1 MSAAGSL
8 LVAAPIAAAV
18 SLTVALH
25 PRGVDVVAPRRLA
38 VVRAAVVT
46 GAFAVLT
53 VELLGALRLLTLP
66 AFAVA
71 WLLFLAVAA
80 TAAALRHRRDRTP
93 HPAIPAPRDR
103 RDDARREAT
112 AGFRA
117 DRDAARGPVAAARA
131 ARAGLAHRWRTAGR
145 GERLLFG
152 ATGGLVLVE
161 LLIALLAEP
170 NNFDSQTYHLPKVE
184 HWAAQGDLDFWPT
197 AIHRQVTIPPG
208 AEYLLL
214 HLRLLTGGDWAYH
227 LVQWAAGVGCLLVAA
242 RITAQLGG
250 GRRARLLT
258 AFVLAS
264 TPMVAMQATSTQ
276 TDLVCAAWVACV
288 ATLAL
293 DGLRRRAGFGTLLLL
308 GAATGLTAVTKTS
321 GLIGAAP
328 LLLLWG
334 IGQLRLAYGS
344 GGAPGDEP
352 RRPVGAAGAGALGA
366 DGTGD
371 GALGL
376 RDEGGRAAP
385 VGGGTPDRALLV
397 GAGAADR
404 LASAGGRGPDVAAGA
419 AVGRPP
425 AAAQTPADLGRR
437 ATAGTGMARTAGR
450 PRIAGTARVFAASVL
465 VLLVA
470 LTVVG
475 PFLARVQ
482 AEFGHPLGPPR
493 LRESIPME
501 RHDPPSVLVNALR
514 IGHTALDTPLAPVR
528 AGTAEVIMKV
538 ARLIGVD
545 PQDRDI
551 TFGREVFPVPAWYPD
566 EDRVA
571 FPLAG
576 ALALVGAALA
586 IARPVRLSPTAPGAL
601 RAYAVLVVA
610 AVVLHTAMIKWQ
622 PWGNRLLLYA
632 LVLAVPLAGLCLD
645 ALLNRRRPPSR
656 RSVAAGLAVTVLAT
670 SALAGVLTL
679 AYGFPRRLVGDGS
692 VFTTSEWDTRF
703 VRRPQWAAEFRWA
716 ADAVRASGARRV
728 GLVQQNDN
736 WEYPWW
742 LLLRQPDGGSPEL
755 VALESVLPDRPP
767 ADAAST
773 DAVVCTGNRAVCRKL
788 VPAGW
793 PLAWRGYV
801 GYALPPER

>member
-1 MSAAGSL
+1 MSAAGFL
-8 LVAAPIAAAV
+8 LVAAPLAAV
-18 SLTVALH
+18 LSLTVALR
-25 PRGVDVVAPRRLA
+25 PRGTDVVAPLRLA

-46 GAFAVLT
+46 GAFAVLA

-80 TAAALRHRRDRTP
+80 GAAGWRRRRD
-93 HPAIPAPRDR
+93 
-103 RDDARREAT
+103 
-112 AGFRA
+112 G
-117 DRDAARGPVAAARA
+117 ARGDLAAA
-131 ARAGLAHRWRTAGR
+131 ARAGLAGLARRWRTAGR
-145 GERLLFG
+145 AERLLAG
-152 ATGGLVLVE
+152 TVGGLVLVE

-184 HWAAQGDLDFWPT
+184 HWVAQRGLEFWPT

-214 HLRLLTGGDWAYH
+214 HLRLFTGGDALH
-227 LVQWAAGVGCLLVAA
+227 NLVQWAAGVGCLLVAA
-242 RITAQLGG
+242 QIAAQLGG
-250 GRRARLLT
+250 GRRAQLLT
-258 AFVLAS
+258 AFVLAT
-264 TPMVAMQATSTQ
+264 TPMVALQATSTQ

-293 DGLRRRAGFGTLLLL
+293 DGLRRRAGAGSLLLL

-321 GLIGAAP
+321 GLVGVGP

-334 IGQLRLAYGS
+334 IGQLRLAYGPGRAA
-344 GGAPGDEP
+344 GGAPG
-352 RRPVGAAGAGALGA
+352 RPVLIGVGAAGG
-366 DGTGD
+366 
-371 GALGL
+371 
-376 RDEGGRAAP
+376 
-385 VGGGTPDRALLV
+385 
-397 GAGAADR
+397 
-404 LASAGGRGPDVAAGA
+404 
-419 AVGRPP
+419 
-425 AAAQTPADLGRR
+425 
-437 ATAGTGMARTAGR
+437 AGTGEGGGHPAATTGASGPASRGGVAGR
-450 PRIAGTARVFAASVL
+450 PAQPSRAAGVARTVAGSLL

-470 LTVVG
+470 LVVVG

-501 RHDPPSVLVNALR
+501 RHDPASVLVNALR

-528 AGTAEVIMKV
+528 AGTAEAIMAG
-538 ARLIGVD
+538 ARAIGVD
-545 PQDRDI
+545 PQDRAI

-576 ALALVGAALA
+576 ALALVGAVLALA
-586 IARPVRLSPTAPGAL
+586 RPARVAPATAGAL
-601 RAYAVLVVA
+601 RAYAVVVVA
-610 AVVLHTAMIKWQ
+610 AVLLHTAMIKWQ

-632 LVLAVPLAGLCLD
+632 LVLAAPLAGLWLD
-645 ALLNRRRPPSR
+645 ALFRRRLAPARR
-656 RSVAAGLAVTVLAT
+656 RSVAAGLAVTVLAA
-670 SALAGVLTL
+670 SALAGVLAL
-679 AYGFPRRLVGDGS
+679 SYGFPRRLVGAGS

-703 VRRPQWAAEFRWA
+703 LRRPQWADEFRGA
-716 ADAVRASGARRV
+716 ADAVRASGARRI

-742 LLLRQPDGGSPEL
+742 LLLRDADGHPPEL

-767 ADAAST
+767 ADPAST
-773 DAVVCTGNRAVCRKL
+773 DAIVCTGSRTVCGKRVPPGWKL
-788 VPAGW
+788 TW
-793 PLAWRGYV
+793 LGYV
-801 GYALPPER
+801 GYALPPGR